1 MSIKHLLKIDDM
13 PLEEIDD
20 LMRVADIL
28 QEVSKRRAICKALDG
43 AVLGA
48 LFFEPSTRTRMSFD
62 AAFSRL
68 GGAVI
73 STSGQDSTSMAKGE
87 SIKDTAKIISQYV
100 DVVTV
105 RHSDPQF
112 IHEFAAHASVP
123 VINGGNGADEHPT
136 QGLLDIYTIQRALP
150 NRFYSG
156 GLADCK
162 LCIIGDAK
170 YGRTV
175 KSLLKALSLYKG
187 VEVSFYCANGL
198 GPTPDIL
205 AMLSARNVKFT
216 ICEGM
221 AEAVFGASVIYSTR
235 IQKERFENDTDI
247 NFYPDPFTSS
257 FLDSHAADDIIL
269 LHPLPRDS
277 RDSAADL
284 YRYVENDPRLKI
296 FEQAANGVAVRMAIF
311 CSVLG
316 VKVDELHLQPIT
328 WRAAI

>member
-1 MSIKHLLKIDDM
+1 MSIKHLLKIGDM
-13 PLEEIDD
+13 HLDEIHD
-20 LMRVADIL
+20 LMHVADIL

-43 AVLGA
+43 AVLGT

-73 STSGQDSTSMAKGE
+73 SASGQDSTSMAKGE

-105 RHSDPQF
+105 RHSDPLF

-150 NRFYSG
+150 HRFYSG
-156 GLADCK
+156 GHADCK
-162 LCIIGDAK
+162 LCVIGDAK

-175 KSLLKALSLYKG
+175 KSLLNAFSLYKG
-187 VEVSFYCANGL
+187 VEVSFFCANGL
-198 GPTPDIL
+198 GPAPDLL
-205 AMLSARNVKFT
+205 AMLSARHVRFS

-221 AEAVFGASVIYSTR
+221 SEAVSGASVIYSTR
-235 IQKERFENDTDI
+235 IQKERFENDADI
-247 NFYPDPFTSS
+247 NFYPDPLTSS
-257 FLDSHAADDIIL
+257 FLDNRAADDIIL

-277 RDSAADL
+277 RDAASDL
-284 YRYVENDPRLKI
+284 YRNLENDPRLKI
-296 FEQAANGVAVRMAIF
+296 FEQAANGVAIRMAVF
-311 CSVLG
+311 CAVLG
-316 VKVDELHLQPIT
+316 VKIDEMHLQPT
-328 WRAAI
+328 AWRAVN